1 MSANSNAIC
10 NCYKQYV
17 MRTFGIIGFPLS
29 HSFSQKYFTQK
40 FLDEYI
46 SNALFLNFPIDSVK
60 DLPKLLKSVSEL
72 KGLAVTIPYKKQ
84 VLPYLETTTDDV
96 KAIGACN
103 CIKVNSG
110 KMYGFNTD
118 VVGFEKSF
126 VTHLQPHHTQALILG
141 SGGASAAVEFVLKKL
156 GIGYTIVSRTVTSS
170 NMLRYEDMNKEVM
183 EKYTVIINS
192 TPLGTYPKVDEAPLI
207 PYHLLTS
214 KHYLFDLV
222 YNPPLT
228 KFLLLGEEKGAAIQ
242 NGYDMLTIQA
252 EENWK
257 IWNS

>member
-1 MSANSNAIC
+1 
-10 NCYKQYV
+10 

-46 SNALFLNFPIDSVK
+46 SDALFLNFPLNSIEA
-60 DLPKLLKSVSEL
+60 LPKLLKSVSEL

-84 VLPYLETTTDDV
+84 VLPYLESVAANV

-103 CIKVNSG
+103 CITVNNG

-118 VVGFEKSF
+118 VTGFEKSF
-126 VTHLQPHHTQALILG
+126 VTHLQPHHTHALILG

-156 GIGYTIVSRTVTSS
+156 GIAYKIVSRSAAD
-170 NMLRYEDMNKEVM
+170 NMMTYADMNADVM
-183 EKYTVIINS
+183 KTYTVIINS
-192 TPLGTYPKVDEAPLI
+192 TPLGTYPETEEAPNI
-207 PYHLLTS
+207 PYNLLTP

-228 KFLLLGEEKGAAIQ
+228 KFLLLGEERGATIQ

-257 IWNS
+257 IWNEV

>member
-1 MSANSNAIC
+1 
-10 NCYKQYV
+10 

-46 SNALFLNFPIDSVK
+46 SDALFLNFPLNSIEA
-60 DLPKLLKSVSEL
+60 LPKLLKSVLEL

-84 VLPYLETTTDDV
+84 VLPYLESVAANV

-103 CIKVNSG
+103 CITVNNG

-118 VVGFEKSF
+118 VTGFEKSF
-126 VTHLQPHHTQALILG
+126 VTHLQPHHTHALILG

-156 GIGYTIVSRTVTSS
+156 GIAYKIVSRSAISDHTIS
-170 NMLRYEDMNKEVM
+170 YENINEAVM
-183 EKYTVIINS
+183 ETYTVVINA
-192 TPLGTYPKVDEAPLI
+192 TPLGTSPKTDEAPLI
-207 PYHLLTS
+207 PYHLLTP
-214 KHYLFDLV
+214 KHYLYDLV

-228 KFLLLGEEKGAAIQ
+228 KFLSLGEERGATIQ

-257 IWNS
+257 IWNEV

>member
-1 MSANSNAIC
+1 
-10 NCYKQYV
+10 

-40 FLDEYI
+40 FVDEYI
-46 SNALFLNFPIDSVK
+46 ADALFLNFPIDDIE
-60 DLPKLLKSVSEL
+60 DLPKLLKSVPEL

-84 VLPYLETTTDDV
+84 VLSFLEDTTNEV
-96 KAIGACN
+96 KEMGACN
-103 CIKVNSG
+103 CIKIVNN
-110 KMYGFNTD
+110 KLYGYNTD

-126 VTHLQPHHTQALILG
+126 VAHLQPHHTRALLLG

-156 GIGYTIVSRTVTSS
+156 NITYQIVSRKVTSGS
-170 NMLRYEDMNKEVM
+170 TIRYEDIDEEVIK
-183 EKYTVIINS
+183 KYSVIINC
-192 TPLGTYPKVDEAPLI
+192 TPLGTYPNVDESPLI

-222 YNPPLT
+222 YNPSLT
-228 KFLLLGEEKGAAIQ
+228 KFLALGKEQGAAIQ

-252 EENWK
+252 EANWK
-257 IWNS
+257 IWNE